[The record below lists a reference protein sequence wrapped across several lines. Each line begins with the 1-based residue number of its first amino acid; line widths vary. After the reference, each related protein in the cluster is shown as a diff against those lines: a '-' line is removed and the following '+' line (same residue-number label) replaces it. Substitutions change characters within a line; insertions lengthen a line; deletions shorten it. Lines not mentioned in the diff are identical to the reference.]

1 MSSLSILIVCFL
13 SFIVSLF
20 SVSVGGTSLITVP
33 MLISLGMVSKNAV
46 ATNMFALIFLSLS
59 GAFGFRKVIRPLHPK
74 MLVLFI
80 LLTIFSSLIGAYFI
94 VAIHKDVLKN
104 VIAII
109 ICAMATSIL
118 LKSNIGTQERRE
130 KISGMKFFIAGIVVF
145 ILGMYGGF
153 FSGGYVTLL
162 SYALIWILGLNFL
175 QVASVTKILNIFSS
189 LVASA
194 FFYYHGL
201 VDFSVGIPLALSMS
215 SGAFLGT
222 KLAITKGNIWVR
234 NLFIIAVIGLAIKL
248 LFF

>member
-1 MSSLSILIVCFL
+1 MSFFSVLIVCLL
-13 SFIVSLF
+13 SFIVSFF
-20 SVSVGGTSLITVP
+20 SVSVGGTSFITVP
-33 MLISLGMVSKNAV
+33 VLMSLGMVSKNAV

-59 GAFGFRKVIRPLHPK
+59 GAFGFRKVVRPLHHK

-80 LLTIFSSLIGAYFI
+80 LLTVLSSLIGAYFI
-94 VAIHKDVLKN
+94 VAIDKDVLER

-109 ICAMATSIL
+109 ICAMVTCFL
-118 LKSNIGTQERRE
+118 LKRNVGTQEKKE
-130 KISGMKFFIAGIVVF
+130 KISGMNFFIAGLFVF

-175 QVASVTKILNIFSS
+175 QVASITKILNIFSS
-189 LVASA
+189 FVASA

-201 VDFSVGIPLALSMS
+201 VDFSVGMPLALFMS

-222 KLAITKGNIWVR
+222 RLAIAKGNIWVR
-234 NLFIIAVIGLAIKL
+234 NLFIIAVISLAIKL